1 MELECGLI
9 ELRTPKGKARE
20 ATGQSEGQETPD
32 LSHQRE
38 EDPGPD
44 VAGRD
49 DERARESP
57 CRVGKAVVSSTTG
70 GMS

>member
-9 ELRTPKGKARE
+9 ELWTPKGKARS

-32 LSHQRE
+32 RRHQRE
-38 EDPGPD
+38 QDPGPE
-44 VAGRD
+44 VAARD

-57 CRVGKAVVSSTTG
+57 CGVGKAVVSSTAG
-70 GMS
+70 GIS